1 VRNKRLSQAKTTKK
15 NNKYTITK
23 HMKNI
28 YKTVTSAVALG
39 LLVLMTGCSSMP
51 SVNVWEKADL
61 AKPAMTFESDVLDAK
76 FTDHIYFSREAAS
89 GGSGVGGGG
98 CGCN

>member
-1 VRNKRLSQAKTTKK
+1 MTNLFKIVLCAVA
-15 NNKYTITK
+15 
-23 HMKNI
+23 
-28 YKTVTSAVALG
+28 VTS
-39 LLVLMTGCSSMP
+39 LMSGCSNLTP
-51 SVNVWEKADL
+51 VNAWEKADL

-76 FTDHIYFSREAAS
+76 FTDHTYFSREAAS

>member
-1 VRNKRLSQAKTTKK
+1 
-15 NNKYTITK
+15 
-23 HMKNI
+23 MKNL
-28 YKTVTSAVALG
+28 YKIALCAVAVTS
-39 LLVLMTGCSSMP
+39 LMSGCSITP
-51 SVNVWEKADL
+51 VNAWEKADL

-76 FTDHIYFSREAAS
+76 FTDHTYFSREAAS